1 MTAEQKTPFAVSISD
16 YVQSK
21 LEQNRQ
27 NFGWQL
33 PCRVIAVNGAIVTV
47 NFEIDTGGQY
57 TFPPVTCPIAQSIY
71 VRLPVQIGDLGMCI
85 SADARLGGITGLGV
99 KGALSPLG
107 LPFNLGALVYVPL
120 GANDWSSVDPNA
132 VNINA
137 PNGVVIRDTNNQC
150 TITLTPS
157 GVTIVR
163 GSTQVIINDTGIT
176 MYGNLLV
183 HGSITGDNGFH
194 ITGGTGATMQITG
207 DIAQTGNFANTGTL
221 TNNGVNV
228 GSTHEHS
235 GVQTG
240 GSNTGVPI

>member
-85 SADARLGGITGLGV
+85 SADARLGGVTGLGV
-99 KGALSPLG
+99 IGALSPFG
-107 LPFNLGALVYVPL
+107 LPFILGALVYVPL
-120 GANDWSSVDPNA
+120 GATDWSAVDPDA

-137 PNGVVIRDTNNQC
+137 PNGVVIRDTNNAC
-150 TITLTPS
+150 TITLVPS
-157 GVTIVR
+157 GVTVVR
-163 GSTQVIINDTGIT
+163 GATQMVINDAGVTIT
-176 MYGNLLV
+176 GNLLV
-183 HGSITGDNGFH
+183 HGTITGDNGFN
-194 ITGGTGATMQITG
+194 ISGGTSGTMNV
-207 DIAQTGNFANTGTL
+207 TGNIISTGTI
-221 TNNGVNV
+221 TNNGKAI
-228 GSTHEHS
+228 GSTHTHG

-240 GSNTGVPI
+240 SGTTGTPT